1 MKRAL
6 VAVVAGGTALAATAV
21 LSKAPQLVDATWGR
35 VIGPWT
41 TFTLSRL
48 TDLAPFALIEALF
61 AIWLAMRLV
70 QAARACRDVVRRQRR
85 LAPALGGAALAFLRD
100 VGVATFFF
108 YALWGVGY
116 AQAPLERRL
125 GWEVRGAAASTD
137 GDAEELAR
145 LAEQMVVAANDA
157 YVALHG
163 SEDAGAPTRLG
174 SLAALDAA
182 VERGWHEAATAL
194 DLPAASAL
202 RHGRAKGLLISPLL
216 RRAGLSGFYCPFTG
230 EANVNDTV
238 PAVAMPQVIAHEK
251 AHQRAVNRED
261 EANFLGWCAAAAA
274 PDPLVRYS
282 AAVFA
287 QRQLL
292 RALIAVDAARARTL
306 VERRVPGVQR
316 DVDDLRAYWRV
327 SEGRTGKIAE
337 RMNDAYL
344 RSNRV
349 TEGVASYG
357 RSVELLLSWAR
368 LHGGS
373 LEAPVRAG
381 PPDVGSV
388 SSAPRTLRAS
398 ASSVNGFCRKSA
410 SETESPWR
418 TIASSL

>member
-1 MKRAL
+1 ML
-6 VAVVAGGTALAATAV
+6 
-21 LSKAPQLVDATWGR
+21 LSKTPQLVDATWGR
-35 VIGPWT
+35 TIGPWV

-48 TDLAPFALIEALF
+48 TDFVPFALIEPLL
-61 AIWLAMRLV
+61 AIWLATRLM
-70 QAARACRDVVRRQRR
+70 QAAGACRDIMRRQRR
-85 LAPALGGAALAFLRD
+85 ILPTLGSGALLLARD
-100 VGVATFFF
+100 AGVAVCLF
-108 YALWGVGY
+108 YVLWGMGY
-116 AQAPLERRL
+116 AQAPLETRLAWSAERR
-125 GWEVRGAAASTD
+125 GGGAAND

-163 SEDAGAPTRLG
+163 TEDAGSPTSRG
-174 SLAALDAA
+174 SLAKLDAA
-182 VERGWHEAATAL
+182 VERGWRVAAAAL
-194 DLPAASAL
+194 DLPPSCAR

-230 EANVNDTV
+230 EANVNDSV

-274 PDPLVRYS
+274 TDPLVRYS

-292 RALIAVDAARARTL
+292 RALLAVDEARARAL
-306 VERRVPGVQR
+306 VERRVAGVQR
-316 DVDDLRAYWRV
+316 DVDDLREYWRV
-327 SEGRTGKIAE
+327 SEGRTGKLAE
-337 RMNDAYL
+337 RMNNAYL
-344 RSNRV
+344 RTNRV
-349 TEGVASYG
+349 AEGTASYG
-357 RSVELLLSWAR
+357 RSVELLLAWAR
-368 LHGGS
+368 RHDGS
-373 LEAPVRAG
+373 LEAPARAG
-381 PPDVGSV
+381 PPDVGSA